1 MIPQTIQMSQF
12 ALSAQY
18 EDIPEG
24 TADQLKRHL
33 LDSIGSFIFAQDQ
46 MPIIKL
52 RNAFVDLQ
60 GENKSNSIRDL
71 SFDKLAQYFTALI
84 RYPDFMD
91 NFLAKESTCHPSDN
105 IGPLLAADKLVRLP
119 GKDFLLAMAIG
130 YQVEC
135 RLTKEMPVMIKG
147 YDHTALLAF
156 SVTAELARVAHYLLN
171 NYFWY

>member
-60 GENKSNSIRDL
+60 EKIKIFRFGIFLSRNSLDI
-71 SFDKLAQYFTALI
+71 
-84 RYPDFMD
+84 
-91 NFLAKESTCHPSDN
+91 
-105 IGPLLAADKLVRLP
+105 LL
-119 GKDFLLAMAIG
+119 
-130 YQVEC
+130 
-135 RLTKEMPVMIKG
+135 
-147 YDHTALLAF
+147 H
-156 SVTAELARVAHYLLN
+156 
-171 NYFWY
+171 

>member
-60 GENKSNSIRDL
+60 GENKSLSIRDL
-71 SFDKLAQYFTALI
+71 SFDKLAQYF
-84 RYPDFMD
+84 
-91 NFLAKESTCHPSDN
+91 NVSST
-105 IGPLLAADKLVRLP
+105 
-119 GKDFLLAMAIG
+119 
-130 YQVEC
+130 
-135 RLTKEMPVMIKG
+135 
-147 YDHTALLAF
+147 
-156 SVTAELARVAHYLLN
+156 
-171 NYFWY
+171 